1 MNRKLKIA
9 AVAAALMVAVTFSAM
24 AVVSTPSNPGR
35 LVAINQEIKDFF
47 AARGCN
53 PAYLGLAKSQVPAAE
68 WAKIEAVLTVADD
81 TDVTTD
87 DHDVLNS
94 LVMMTLMNATTT
106 TDDPVYLDLGDQR
119 WIFEQDTDDD

>member
-24 AVVSTPSNPGR
+24 AVVSTPSSPGR
-35 LVAINQEIKDFF
+35 AVAIAQEIKDFF
-47 AARGCN
+47 AARGAD
-53 PAYLGLAKSQVPAAE
+53 PVYLGMEKSRVPAAE
-68 WAKIEAVLTVADD
+68 WAKIAAVLNVADD

-94 LVMMTLMNATTT
+94 LVIQALMDATVT
-106 TDDPVYLDLGDQR
+106 TDDPVYMDLGNHR
-119 WIFEQDTDDD
+119 WIYEQDTDDD